1 MLLLRRSKR
10 QLKHALLP
18 PRLESLKLTLNSPK
32 TTDTLWQLTRD
43 PNLWD
48 SPSVVMMTT
57 ISRLPEVPAVEVV
70 EEEAAVAV
78 APMPPELTVTPR
90 REPEDPRAVNL
101 SYLTRPSPLCDEHF
115 RLISA

>member
-1 MLLLRRSKR
+1 MLLLRESKR
-10 QLKHALLP
+10 QLKHALLL
-18 PRLESLKLTLNSPK
+18 PRLESVRLTLNSPR

-48 SPSVVMMTT
+48 SPLVEMTTT

-70 EEEAAVAV
+70 EEEAAVV
-78 APMPPELTVTPR
+78 VVPMPPELTPR
-90 REPEDPRAVNL
+90 REPEVPRAVNL
-101 SYLTRPSPLCDEHF
+101 SFLKRPSPLCDEHF